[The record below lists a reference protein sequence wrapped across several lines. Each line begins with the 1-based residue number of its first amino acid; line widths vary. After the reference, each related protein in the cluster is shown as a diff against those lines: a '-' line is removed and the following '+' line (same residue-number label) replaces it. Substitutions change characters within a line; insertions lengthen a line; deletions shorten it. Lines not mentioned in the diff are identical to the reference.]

1 LVTYSIGRD
10 EGNDIV
16 IEDLSVSR
24 RHARIEEL
32 DDGRYM
38 VIDLGSA
45 NGSYV
50 EQSDDWQHFAEAEV
64 VATEALMLG
73 EYRTTARDLIR
84 RVVKPRPPGATV
96 IASAEETQRG
106 SMPASAEIAQS
117 AQSKE
122 TLGTVWSRLP
132 EYQKIATIVVAAV
145 LGLLVIAAI
154 IIGFLGGL

>member
-1 LVTYSIGRD
+1 LVAYSIGRD

-32 DDGRYM
+32 GDGRYM
-38 VIDLGSA
+38 VIDLSSA

-50 EQSDDWQHFAEAEV
+50 EQSEDWQKFAEAEV
-64 VATEALMLG
+64 TATEALMLG
-73 EYRTTARDLIR
+73 EYRTNARDLVR
-84 RVVKPRPPGATV
+84 RVAKPRPPGATV

-106 SMPASAEIAQS
+106 PIPAPGEAAQS
-117 AQSKE
+117 AE
-122 TLGTVWSRLP
+122 TLGTVWTRLP

-145 LGLLVIAAI
+145 VGLLIIAAI

>member
-1 LVTYSIGRD
+1 MVTYSIGRD

-32 DDGRYM
+32 GDGQYM

-50 EQSDDWQHFAEAEV
+50 EHSEDWQQFAEAEV
-64 VATEALMLG
+64 TAAEALMLG

-84 RVVKPRPPGATV
+84 RVMKPRPPGATV

-106 SMPASAEIAQS
+106 PIPAPGETAHST
-117 AQSKE
+117 E
-122 TLGTVWSRLP
+122 TLGSAWSRLP
-132 EYQKIATIVVAAV
+132 EYQKIATIVVATV
-145 LGLLVIAAI
+145 LGLLIIAAI
-154 IIGFLGGL
+154 VIGFLGGL

>member
-1 LVTYSIGRD
+1 LVIYSIGRD

-16 IEDLSVSR
+16 IEDISVSR

-32 DDGRYM
+32 GDGRYI

-50 EQSDDWQHFAEAEV
+50 DQSKDWQQFTEAEV
-64 VATEALMLG
+64 MATEALMLG

-84 RVVKPRPPGATV
+84 RVIKPRPPGATV

-106 SMPASAEIAQS
+106 PIPAPGETAHST
-117 AQSKE
+117 E

-145 LGLLVIAAI
+145 LGILVIAAI